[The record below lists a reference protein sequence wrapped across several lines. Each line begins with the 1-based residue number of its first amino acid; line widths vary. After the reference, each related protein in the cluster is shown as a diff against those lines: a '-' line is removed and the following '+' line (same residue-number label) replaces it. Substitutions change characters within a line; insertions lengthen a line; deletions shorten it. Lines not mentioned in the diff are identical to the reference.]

1 MRHPV
6 DALILLALFALLAAF
21 MHANT
26 TVGAPKARLRDHP
39 LRHAPI
45 SDLDRPGTRFDL
57 LFREPELVR

>member
-6 DALILLALFALLAAF
+6 DALILLVLFALLAAF

-26 TVGAPKARLRDHP
+26 TVGAPKAKPGDQP
-39 LRHAPI
+39 LRRAPI